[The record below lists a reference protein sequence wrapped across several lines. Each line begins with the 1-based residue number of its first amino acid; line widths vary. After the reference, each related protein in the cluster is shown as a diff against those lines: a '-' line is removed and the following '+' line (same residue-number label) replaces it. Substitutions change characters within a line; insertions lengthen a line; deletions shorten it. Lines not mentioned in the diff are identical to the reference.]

1 MKLSELVTEVA
12 TELQYNPTATSYI
25 DSVTRTINAVY
36 EEICTSQRWHFLE
49 KIAEIEIKPTA
60 ESSGTFFWLHF
71 CTYVLADIPGDF
83 IGCTLVYEPPGESVR
98 EFTVVNQ
105 ETTTPLNGRIYF
117 EPDLVLAGA
126 LPAPLKI
133 KYTNYLLPADCDSVE
148 GVVYRTEKLDV
159 IEVTR
164 SREKR
169 LALDLNR
176 TGLPQVFF
184 EEDTRTVKGI
194 DQPCAGAVT
203 ALTGTFGATG
213 VYRWFYT
220 LNQHGAESSPSTIIT
235 GTIAALTD
243 KFTLSDM
250 EDTRHL
256 WEDDT
261 APHDSTNQEPGIY
274 KTIYREFNGS
284 GIFYPIVVDPIWD
297 DVTTFVDTGFAVD
310 VTKPFEYTSGRRSIR
325 LYPLAD
331 KAGTLEL
338 RYKFRPQRLVRDADT
353 PVLPPEFHRM
363 LVYRTVAILAS
374 QHDGEALARVH
385 TKLAD
390 KMMERMRRR
399 YLGGNAA
406 TFRQRQYWNDVY
418 KRVIQPDISWNG

>member
-1 MKLSELVTEVA
+1 VKLSELVTEVA

-49 KIAEIEIKPTA
+49 KIAEIEIKP
-60 ESSGTFFWLHF
+60 EVSNPMVFELLHYGF
-71 CTYVLADIPGDF
+71 YDEADFPGDF
-83 IGCTLVYEPPGESVR
+83 IGCTLVGPDGDY
-98 EFTVVNQ
+98 TVVNQ
-105 ETTTPLNGRIYF
+105 NIDGAASKAYF
-117 EPDLVLAGA
+117 EPDYVGSLVSPETTL
-126 LPAPLKI
+126 
-133 KYTNYLLPADCDSVE
+133 KYTNYLLPIDCDSVE

-194 DQPCAGAVT
+194 DQPCTGAVS
-203 ALTGTFGATG
+203 ALSGTFGATG

-235 GTIAALTD
+235 GTIASLTD

-250 EDTRHL
+250 ENTRHL

-261 APHDSTNQEPGIY
+261 DPTNQDPGIY